1 MKKLFKVAFFYSFI
15 VITTI
20 SVAYGIFFIN
30 QIRCIMVS
38 YSGTGLREVDNGIY
52 VDPEMDDIEVQLLLL
67 NIEQS
72 RDRVSLF
79 FDSITASPTIIA
91 GPSKDIMKKYGAN
104 LRSPGMNHITFL
116 GTYIVL
122 GPGGL
127 NRDVISHEL
136 VHSELVSRVGWV
148 NRETKIPTWF
158 DEGLALMLDYRYAN
172 SDAMW
177 MMLTSNG
184 KNAPE
189 LPELANMHDFM
200 RYTEKSPFFSYVTS
214 MREVSR
220 WWNIVGLEGFNEFSE
235 LLKQGYSFEEAYQMT
250 ESRYTFPDVGK

>member
-91 GPSKDIMKKYGAN
+91 GPSKDIMKKYGEI
-104 LRSPGMNHITFL
+104 L
-116 GTYIVL
+116 
-122 GPGGL
+122 
-127 NRDVISHEL
+127 
-136 VHSELVSRVGWV
+136 
-148 NRETKIPTWF
+148 K
-158 DEGLALMLDYRYAN
+158 
-172 SDAMW
+172 
-177 MMLTSNG
+177 LT
-184 KNAPE
+184 
-189 LPELANMHDFM
+189 
-200 RYTEKSPFFSYVTS
+200 
-214 MREVSR
+214 
-220 WWNIVGLEGFNEFSE
+220 
-235 LLKQGYSFEEAYQMT
+235 LK
-250 ESRYTFPDVGK
+250 KL

>member
-1 MKKLFKVAFFYSFI
+1 MKKFFKVIFFYSFI
-15 VITTI
+15 VITTV
-20 SVAYGIFFIN
+20 SVAYSFFFIN

-38 YSGTGLREVDNGIY
+38 YSDLKEVEKGIY
-52 VDPEMDDIEVQLLLL
+52 VDPAMDDIEIQLLLL

-72 RDRVSLF
+72 KERVALF
-79 FDSITASPTIIA
+79 FDTTTSNPTIIA
-91 GPSKDIMKKYGAN
+91 GPTKGIMKKYGAN
-104 LRSPGMNHITFL
+104 LRSPGMNHITLL
-116 GTYIVL
+116 GTFIVL

-136 VHSELVSRVGWV
+136 VHSELVSRVGWM
-148 NRETKIPTWF
+148 NREAKIPTWF

-184 KNAPE
+184 KNAPA
-189 LPELANMHDFM
+189 LPELANMNDFM
-200 RYTEKSPFFSYVTS
+200 RYTEKSPFFSYVTA

-220 WWNIVGLEGFNEFSE
+220 WWNIVGLEGFNNFSD
-235 LLKQGYSFEEAYQMT
+235 LLKQGYSFERAYQSI
-250 ESRYTFPDVGK
+250 EAKYTFPDVGK